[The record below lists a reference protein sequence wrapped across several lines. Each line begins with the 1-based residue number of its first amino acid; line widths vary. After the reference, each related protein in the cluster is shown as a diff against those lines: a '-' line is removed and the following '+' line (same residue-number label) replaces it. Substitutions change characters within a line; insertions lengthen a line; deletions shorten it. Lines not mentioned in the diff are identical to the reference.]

1 MSLGHLR
8 TSTRLN
14 SDDILYLYQ
23 SGVTRRHRCF
33 FFPDYINNLLTILQC
48 QLSNHLS
55 ENHLLHQSMAKDII
69 LKKWQVQ
76 KIAALSV
83 LETSLKF
90 FQNTILCIRGGT
102 IMEYL
107 KIFNFLK
114 VKFYSFFKV
123 CGTRFWNVCFPKKYP
138 KNRIWHMEY
147 TCQRYHKQKIHN

>member
-8 TSTRLN
+8 TSTRLS

-23 SGVTRRHRCF
+23 SGVTRRHRRF
-33 FFPDYINNLLTILQC
+33 FLPDYTNNLLTILQC

-69 LKKWQVQ
+69 LKKWQAQ
-76 KIAALSV
+76 KIGALSV

-123 CGTRFWNVCFPKKYP
+123 CGTRF
-138 KNRIWHMEY
+138 
-147 TCQRYHKQKIHN
+147 